1 MIRLE
6 ESMGSLLISSVGS
19 IDIPGRP
26 FVSGAKYEAS
36 RVPSGDI
43 SKDID
48 LRRMALG
55 TRGTVP
61 DVGSKQPGHRAK
73 SAALPLLVGRPLSQA
88 HGSNYGSA
96 TILYRPE
103 PGWIARKDSAVM
115 DVPQLL
121 RYLAAVFGLASG
133 VLALLKILTVEGGTG
148 HRRLTRVGWVFCASL
163 VLSAVNGI
171 ASVYVEGVKSREG
184 ERKQSIG
191 NISPL
196 RRRSSRGWSS
206 GPLT

>member
-61 DVGSKQPGHRAK
+61 DVESKQPGHRAK
-73 SAALPLLVGRPLSQA
+73 SAALPLLAGRPLSQA
-88 HGSNYGSA
+88 HGSDYGSA
-96 TILYRPE
+96 AILYRAE
-103 PGWIARKDSAVM
+103 PGWISRKDSAVM
-115 DVPQLL
+115 DVP
-121 RYLAAVFGLASG
+121 S
-133 VLALLKILTVEGGTG
+133 
-148 HRRLTRVGWVFCASL
+148 C
-163 VLSAVNGI
+163 SA
-171 ASVYVEGVKSREG
+171 
-184 ERKQSIG
+184 
-191 NISPL
+191 IS
-196 RRRSSRGWSS
+196 RRSSGLPRACSLSS
-206 GPLT
+206 RSSPSKAERAIDG